1 MQQIHCAYWD
11 LHGCRL
17 FRVPEQDRNVMYMC
31 TAQIDSWLE
40 SLPSDMESYIRPGCL
55 VLTIFVT
62 MPSVGWMEVNRKYII
77 SLCYFMFKG
86 CGSLILAVFYKKKLL
101 LQGIQGY

>member
-1 MQQIHCAYWD
+1 
-11 LHGCRL
+11 
-17 FRVPEQDRNVMYMC
+17 MYMC